1 MSFCTCFRKYTHK
14 YIATFCN
21 HLAELLTKSLWCDI
35 SKESAGEG
43 WESAA
48 LTSSCELWALS
59 FVPVGEF
66 HIVAKGRFSA
76 MNVTQA
82 VPAPSFS
89 HQTLSSALHHSSTC
103 GRPAFSLLH
112 TRQTSQ
118 TFLSALEGCFLVY
131 LIRVPLHLFT
141 IGMDI

>member
-112 TRQTSQ
+112 TSILRHFSQ
-118 TFLSALEGCFLVY
+118 LLKDVS
-131 LIRVPLHLFT
+131 LF
-141 IGMDI
+141 I

>member
-1 MSFCTCFRKYTHK
+1 MHK
-14 YIATFCN
+14 YSATYCN

-35 SKESAGEG
+35 NKESAGEG
-43 WESAA
+43 GESAA

-82 VPAPSFS
+82 VPALSFS

-112 TRQTSQ
+112 TSILRHFSQ
-118 TFLSALEGCFLVY
+118 LLKDVSL
-131 LIRVPLHLFT
+131 LI
-141 IGMDI
+141 

>member
-1 MSFCTCFRKYTHK
+1 MSFCTCFRKYMHK

-82 VPAPSFS
+82 VPALSFIPSNSF
-89 HQTLSSALHHSSTC
+89 LSSAPFLYLWPSCVFPPSHKH
-103 GRPAFSLLH
+103 
-112 TRQTSQ
+112 SQ
-118 TFLSALEGCFLVY
+118 TFLSALEGCFPAY